1 MASSTSEQFDWSSF
15 QRFLAGSGD
24 DFTER
29 QVAGAPV
36 TARSHSATD
45 CRPPLLSSAGQSE
58 S

>member
-45 CRPPLLSSAGQSE
+45 CRPPTF
-58 S
+58 